1 MNATLAANAQLPGGP
16 IGQPVVGPVP
26 GPVAK
31 TLDAQTPLLMLPVN
45 IETRFIDAGERQ
57 AELWVRI
64 YPDQIAINT
73 HEPELTQQEID
84 DGESYWTGVW
94 SAGNPPTPPDGAQAP
109 WRGLASIYGPQRAAW
124 IALQLTPTNQA
135 QQPTAPLLAG
145 ATLNP
150 APVFP
155 SPPQRDSSWTQPAVA
170 SALPDAWTVL
180 LVDGVQTSSHQS
192 GPITPVLATGIT
204 PLPAN
209 PPPGTNPPPVT
220 NPFPAG
226 SPVDAGLQ
234 WVVDFDAAVAAGMAL
249 KIPITVDQRARGFDR
264 IFVYGL
270 RTAGAGGSSDLG
282 DLLDAH
288 HYTDGFALVPQGS
301 PTKNTTD
308 ASSAYSRKDPDY
320 DASFA
325 YERQGPLTQQ
335 PNCDGNV
342 FAQLIGVDPAHLA
355 HTQYA
360 DGTDNQN
367 AQDIL
372 TALWPATLG
381 YFLSEMMDP
390 VFTAAQIE
398 EGREY
403 VAANTMPR
411 GPVPAFRVGTT
422 PYGVLPA
429 TSLKRYPAPP
439 NPRLATVESEL
450 VTFVSR
456 LWPGWLASSA
466 NAPHMQNT
474 GDPDAQL
481 AKLLGMDASS
491 MHFRGRDA
499 LGNDFFWNYLI
510 FLGTPVA
517 ALIAWMADALSPG
530 RLLFDS
536 LGYNAWDPRVIHL
549 GLSGKSF
556 PVSYP
561 TVQSGPLSETE
572 PLTADANV
580 GGTKVNYIAWLR
592 QASVADLQAQNYPG
606 TRPTSLLYMI
616 LRQSLIL
623 TYAKLAAQ
631 GEVTAG
637 RLVPSQF
644 REIELVGFPQP
655 APPANPPI
663 GKWDL
668 LARPSVPNPALTWAD
683 YLVAL
688 NPTPSSPYAQLNG
701 LRASLDRLAALPT
714 AELDRL
720 LTEWLDA
727 CSHRLDV
734 WASTVANALLNKVRA
749 NNNTGLHLGAFGWL
763 EEVRPSPQRAQVAGA
778 ELTLV
783 QNLDA
788 LRAQRVPN
796 APVLPVPIQPLV
808 DNGGYIYAPSPEQAA
823 VAAILRNGY
832 MTHKGTPEEPLL
844 NIDLSSERV
853 RYALSLLHG
862 VQQGQS
868 LNALLGYLFEA
879 GLADLNLQQ
888 YIQPFRDRFPVVGT
902 KLTPSSAPTESL
914 AASNVVDGLALRTA
928 WDTGGLAA
936 GQNWGTGLPP
946 PGADQ
951 TAVVGLL
958 QTIDDHAD
966 ALGDVGM
973 AEAVFQVMRG
983 NFGRSSGL
991 MDAISKGQR
1000 PPDPDVIA
1008 TPRGGLD
1015 LTHRIAVLLA
1025 GAPTANPTWSGVTTH
1040 PRAAAEPWLD
1050 AWLTTLLP
1058 DPSTVTCSVQ
1068 YSDGAGSHV
1077 VNVSL
1082 QQLNVGA
1089 LDCLAM
1095 ADAAEVAQQA
1105 ELEAR
1110 IFYAA
1115 AVPSGATG
1123 AQINYQPATPPAT
1136 WVSFPD
1142 FFFLAKA
1149 LRTLVSA
1156 ARALAP
1162 QDMTVPEND
1171 LSKADLVDAGDL
1183 TTRAGNALTSL
1194 QNDVSALGPAATA
1207 QAAAAAAYAAS
1218 ATAANASALAAADAT
1233 LRSALLACSYYGV
1246 TGSVPS
1252 TITDANLAPQAS
1264 SVKSI
1269 LDGRVTQATAP
1280 NVDSLG
1286 VLSAIFGK
1294 GFTVLPHFTL
1304 TPPNST
1310 DLINAFA
1317 QSSALVASD
1326 PVAPSRWLTQLT
1338 HIRPAVSRLDAAMSL
1353 AQALGGPAVP
1363 PATPLLG
1370 QLPLVPG
1377 DRWLGLPIDPANPPA
1392 KGRVAL
1398 TCFGQGAPAQTPYA
1412 GLLVDEW
1419 PERIPSTAEIATVVF
1434 HYEEPKARA
1443 PQVCLLAVCPD
1454 DRASWDDDLIT
1465 GILEETLELAKIRTV
1480 DLSSLQGMGQ
1490 ILPALYFALNLQ
1502 AATPSINFAT
1512 EIRLVRP

>member
-1 MNATLAANAQLPGGP
+1 MSETLTANAPLPGRP
-16 IGQPVVGPVP
+16 VGQPITGPLR
-26 GPVAK
+26 GPPPK

-45 IETRFIDAGERQ
+45 IETRFVGVGERQ

-84 DGESYWTGVW
+84 DGKSYWTGVW
-94 SAGNPPTPPDGAQAP
+94 SAGNPPATPDGAQAP
-109 WRGLASIYGPQRAAW
+109 WRGLASIYGAQRAAW
-124 IALQLTPTNQA
+124 VALQMTPTNQA
-135 QQPTAPLLAG
+135 QQPTAPATGG
-145 ATLNP
+145 AAPNP
-150 APVFP
+150 APAFP
-155 SPPQRDSSWTQPAVA
+155 SPPTRASSWEQPAVA
-170 SALPDAWTVL
+170 SALPDAWTVV
-180 LVDGVQTSSHQS
+180 LVDGAQTSPHQGS
-192 GPITPVLATGIT
+192 PITPVLATGIT

-209 PPPGTNPPPVT
+209 QPPGTS
-220 NPFPAG
+220 PFPAG

-234 WVVDFDAAVAAGMAL
+234 WVVDFDTAVAAGMAL
-249 KIPITVDQRARGFDR
+249 KIPLTADQRARGFDR

-282 DLLDAH
+282 DLIDAH

-308 ASSAYSRKDPDY
+308 SSSAYSRKDPDY

-325 YERQGPLTQQ
+325 YEREGPLTQQ

-342 FAQLIGVDPAHLA
+342 FAQLIGVDPTHLA

-360 DGTDNQN
+360 DGTDTQN
-367 AQDIL
+367 AQDML
-372 TALWPATLG
+372 AALWPATLG
-381 YFLSEMMDP
+381 YFLSQMMDA
-390 VFTAAQIE
+390 VFTADQIE
-398 EGREY
+398 AGRQY

-439 NPRLATVESEL
+439 NPRLATVESGL
-450 VTFVSR
+450 VSFVSR

-481 AKLLGMDASS
+481 IGLLGMDASS
-491 MHFRGRDA
+491 ANFRGRQVF
-499 LGNDFFWNYLI
+499 GTDFLWNYMI
-510 FLGTPVA
+510 FLGI
-517 ALIAWMADALSPG
+517 ALPDMNAWLADALSPG
-530 RLLFDS
+530 RLLLDS

-549 GLSGKSF
+549 GMAGNSF

-561 TVQSGPLSETE
+561 TVQSGPLSETD

-580 GGTKVNYIAWLR
+580 GGTKVNYIVWLR

-606 TRPTSLLYMI
+606 TVPTSLLYMI

-637 RLVPSQF
+637 RLMPSQF
-644 REIELVGFPQP
+644 REIEVVSFPQP

-663 GKWDL
+663 GSWDL

-683 YLVAL
+683 YLVGL
-688 NPTPSSPYAQLNG
+688 NPSPASPYAELNG
-701 LRASLDRLAALPT
+701 LRLSLDRLSALPT

-734 WASTVANALLNKVRA
+734 WASTVANALINRVRA

-783 QNLDA
+783 QKLDA

-796 APVLPVPIQPLV
+796 APVLPVPLQPLT
-808 DNGGYIYAPSPEQAA
+808 DNGGYIYAPSFEQGAAAA
-823 VAAILRNGY
+823 VLRNGY

-868 LNALLGYLFEA
+868 LNALLGYLFET
-879 GLADLNLQQ
+879 GLAVLNLQQ
-888 YIQPFRDRFPVVGT
+888 YIQPFRDRFPVVGS
-902 KLTPSSAPTESL
+902 KLTPSSAPSESI

-951 TAVVGLL
+951 TAVISLL
-958 QTIDDHAD
+958 ETIDDYAD

-983 NFGRSSGL
+983 NFGRGSGL

-1025 GAPTANPTWSGVTTH
+1025 GPPIANPAWSGVATH

-1077 VNVSL
+1077 VDVSL
-1082 QQLNVGA
+1082 LQLGIGA

-1110 IFYAA
+1110 ILYAA
-1115 AVPSGATG
+1115 AVPAGATG
-1123 AQINYQPATPPAT
+1123 AKINYQPATPPAT

-1142 FFFLAKA
+1142 FFFLVKA

-1171 LSKADLVDAGDL
+1171 VSQAGLVNTADLS
-1183 TTRAGNALTSL
+1183 TRAAAALSSL
-1194 QNDVSALGPAATA
+1194 QNDVGVLGPAATA

-1218 ATAANASALAAADAT
+1218 PTPANASALAAADAT
-1233 LRSALLACSYYGV
+1233 LRSALIACSYYGV

-1252 TITDANLAPQAS
+1252 TITDANLAAQVN
-1264 SVKSI
+1264 SVQSV
-1269 LDGRVTQATAP
+1269 LNGRVTQATA
-1280 NVDSLG
+1280 NIDALSVF
-1286 VLSAIFGK
+1286 SAIFGK
-1294 GFTVLPHFTL
+1294 SFIVLPHFT
-1304 TPPNST
+1304 PPDAT
-1310 DLINAFA
+1310 DLVNALA
-1317 QSSALVASD
+1317 QSSTLVASD
-1326 PVAPSRWLTQLT
+1326 PAAPSRWLTQLT

-1353 AQALGGPAVP
+1353 AQAIGGPALP
-1363 PATPLLG
+1363 AATPLLG

-1398 TCFGQGAPAQTPYA
+1398 TCFAQGAPTQTPYA
-1412 GLLVDEW
+1412 GLLIDEW
-1419 PERIPSTAEIATVVF
+1419 PERIPSTAETAAVVF

-1454 DRASWDDDLIT
+1454 NRAAWDDDLIT

-1480 DLSSLQGMGQ
+1480 DLSSLQSMGQ

-1502 AATPSINFAT
+1502 VATPSTNFAT